1 MMYFRLLSN
10 LLILIY
16 IRNRS
21 SKRAELKK
29 KKCGMF
35 WFVLNYVVVH

>member
-1 MMYFRLLSN
+1 MMYFRLVSN

-21 SKRAELKK
+21 SKSAELKK
-29 KKCGMF
+29 NCGMF